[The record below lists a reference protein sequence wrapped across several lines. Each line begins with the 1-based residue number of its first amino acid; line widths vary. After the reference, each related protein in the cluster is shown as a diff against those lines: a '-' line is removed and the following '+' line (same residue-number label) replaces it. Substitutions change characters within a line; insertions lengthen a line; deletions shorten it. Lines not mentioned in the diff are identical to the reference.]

1 MRFRLGLLIGLAIG
15 YVLGA
20 KAGRE
25 RYDQIVNTCKRLTEI
40 DSVQKATD
48 KVKQTV
54 GEGMTSASEAIRNT
68 VET

>member
-1 MRFRLGLLIGLAIG
+1 MRFRLGLLIGLAVG

-20 KAGRE
+20 KAGKE
-25 RYDQIVNTCKRLTEI
+25 RYDQIVSTAKRFTEI
-40 DSVQKATD
+40 DSVQRASD

-68 VET
+68 VAT

>member
-1 MRFRLGLLIGLAIG
+1 MRFRLGLLIGLAVG

-20 KAGRE
+20 KAGKE
-25 RYDQIVNTCKRLTEI
+25 RYDQIVNTVKRVTEV

>member
-1 MRFRLGLLIGLAIG
+1 MRFRLGLLIGLAVG

-20 KAGRE
+20 KAGKE
-25 RYDQIVNTCKRLTEI
+25 RYDQIVSTAKRFTEI
-40 DSVQKATD
+40 DSVQRASD

>member
-20 KAGRE
+20 KAGKQ
-25 RYDQIVNTCKRLTEI
+25 RYDQIVTTFKRFTDI

-48 KVKQTV
+48 KMKQTV
-54 GEGMTSASEAIRNT
+54 GEGMSTASEAIRNT

>member
-1 MRFRLGLLIGLAIG
+1 MRFRLGLLIGLAVG

-20 KAGRE
+20 KAGKE
-25 RYDQIVNTCKRLTEI
+25 RYDQIVNTVKRVTEV

-48 KVKQTV
+48 RVKQTV